1 MEDQDW
7 KKSKAREAISYRAP
21 EANLK
26 YVVMSLIYHYAPQ
39 CSPKNKQGFMT
50 TTYGIDK
57 YYVWSHQPRHAQNI
71 IILE

>member
-26 YVVMSLIYHYAPQ
+26 YVVMSLIYHYAP
-39 CSPKNKQGFMT
+39 
-50 TTYGIDK
+50 
-57 YYVWSHQPRHAQNI
+57 
-71 IILE
+71 